1 MSIEPRT
8 PLWWRATLALSL
20 GSFLIFVNLYAIQP
34 LMPRVGEELALSS
47 LQASWLLSVSTL
59 TLALALLIF
68 GPLSDA
74 IGRRALML
82 ITMALA
88 TVCTLMISLAPG
100 YASLLALRA
109 LQGFLLG
116 GLPAV
121 AVAWMGDEFT
131 RPALTMA
138 VGLYI
143 SGNSLGGISGRVIGG
158 AVGGVWG
165 WRTSFV
171 VVGLL
176 SIVAWLVFYWLL
188 PRQQS
193 FVPQSLNLKRM
204 GGDLKG
210 HLRNRMLLG
219 AYLIGGLNFF
229 IFVNLYSYIT
239 FRLSA
244 PPFGLAT
251 QWLGLLFLTYLGGT
265 IGSAFSGRL
274 TGRLSQPAVMM
285 AGIVLLM
292 IGTLITLSSSIIFII
307 MGLCC
312 NAFGFFMCHS
322 MASSWVGRQAV
333 GARASASSLYLMF
346 YYLGA
351 SLGGFYLE
359 PFWRMANWPGV
370 VAAALIVL
378 CITLCLAALLR
389 RLERRQLMQ
398 QE

>member
-1 MSIEPRT
+1 MEPRT

>member
-8 PLWWRATLALSL
+8 PRWWRATLALSL

-34 LMPRVGEELALSS
+34 LMPRVGEDLNLSS
-47 LQASWLLSVSTL
+47 LQASWLLSVATL
-59 TLALALLIF
+59 TLAIALLIF

-88 TVCTLMISLAPG
+88 TVCTLMLSLAPG

-165 WRTSFV
+165 WRASFV

-176 SIVAWLVFYWLL
+176 SVVAWLVFLWLL
-188 PRQQS
+188 PHQRS
-193 FVPQSLNLKRM
+193 FVPRSLNLRRM
-204 GGDLKG
+204 GGDLLG

-219 AYLIGGLNFF
+219 AYLLGGLNFF
-229 IFVNLYSYIT
+229 VFVNLYSYIT

-265 IGSAFSGRL
+265 VGSAFSGRL
-274 TGRLSQPAVMM
+274 TGRLSQPAVMIS
-285 AGIVLLM
+285 GIVLLM
-292 IGTLITLSSSIIFII
+292 AGTLITLSGSLPIIVA
-307 MGLCC
+307 GLCF

-322 MASSWVGRQAV
+322 MASSWVGRQAI

-359 PFWRMANWPGV
+359 PFWKLAEWPGV
-370 VAAALIVL
+370 VAAALAVF
-378 CITLCLAALLR
+378 CITLTIAELLR
-389 RLERRQLMQ
+389 RMERCQLVRG
-398 QE
+398 